1 MFPSSG
7 TARMQGGDGAAGGGG
22 KQSQDSLP
30 TQSGNS
36 DFEPGGC
43 CGSFCKLEM
52 LQEAR
57 GADLGGRESCGSP

>member
-7 TARMQGGDGAAGGGG
+7 TARMQGGDGAAGGGE
-22 KQSQDSLP
+22 QSQDSLP